1 MPRPAFGPGSV
12 GYVTKKTSPPVV
24 VDDTSTVGDAEEI
37 NADKDKQE
45 EEDTTGGLA
54 VWGKSQDVGTRRTD
68 YF

>member
-24 VDDTSTVGDAEEI
+24 VDDTSTVGDAEET
-37 NADKDKQE
+37 NADKEKE
-45 EEDTTGGLA
+45 EENATGGLA

>member
-12 GYVTKKTSPPVV
+12 GYVTKKTSPVIA
-24 VDDTSTVGDAEEI
+24 DDTSTVGDAEEI
-37 NADKDKQE
+37 NADTDKRK
-45 EEDTTGGLA
+45 EEDATGGLA